1 MTTHKDLEV
10 WKKSVEFV
18 TQIYKISGDF
28 PREEIYGITSQIR
41 RASVSI
47 TCNIAEGA
55 GRGSSREFAHFLSIV
70 LGSVAETETLLI
82 IAKNLNLISENSYD
96 ELNNSLT
103 EIRKMSIGLKNSL
116 NAR

>member
-18 TQIYKISGDF
+18 TRIYKVSGEF
-28 PREEIYGITSQIR
+28 PKEEIYGITSQIR

-55 GRGSSREFAHFLSIV
+55 GRGTPREFAHFLSIV
-70 LGSVAETETLLI
+70 LGSVAETETLLL
-82 IAKNLNLISENSYD
+82 IAKNLNLISENSYN
-96 ELNNSLT
+96 ELNNTLT
-103 EIRKMSIGLKNSL
+103 EIRRMSIGLKNSL
-116 NAR
+116 NER